1 MARKIIETKNNVMDF
16 FYKVDT
22 LIYQFGDKVL

>member
-16 FYKVDT
+16 FNKIDS
-22 LIYQFGDKVL
+22 LIYEFGDKVL

>member
-16 FYKVDT
+16 FYKIDS
-22 LIYQFGDKVL
+22 LIYQFGDKLL